1 MWEQRIKQAG
11 AASVVG
17 LLRQNGIP
25 ARLADAIAAEVG
37 VRDKQVAQLKKHEA
51 HALLSRLVSYP
62 LACTGHEGYPKASPR
77 SRRV

>member
-25 ARLADAIAAEVG
+25 ARLADALAAETG
-37 VRDKQVAQLKKHEA
+37 VQDKQVAQLKKQEA

-62 LACTGHEGYPKASPR
+62 LACTGHEGYPKASPP
-77 SRRV
+77 SCCV